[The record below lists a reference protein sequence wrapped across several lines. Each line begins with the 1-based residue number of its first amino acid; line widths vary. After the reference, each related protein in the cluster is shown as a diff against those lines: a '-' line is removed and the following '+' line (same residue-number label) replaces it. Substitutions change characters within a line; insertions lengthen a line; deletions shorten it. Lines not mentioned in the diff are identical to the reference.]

1 MRGAKRLLARIVMS
15 ATLAAAALPVLALDG
30 VSAEFGKNGSYEMA
44 RLGAQWQW
52 QSRWL
57 DSGSRHIGG
66 YWDLSAG
73 QWRADAP
80 AGQNDSL
87 VDIGLTPTLRWQA
100 NDLRGFYIEA
110 GIGVHLLSRTSLG
123 GRRFSTAFQFG
134 DHLGFGYRFG
144 AKGAYDLGVRIQ
156 HHSNADI
163 KKPNAGMDFSQ
174 VRLQYW
180 FR

>member
-1 MRGAKRLLARIVMS
+1 MRSVKRMLARMTMS
-15 ATLAAAALPVLALDG
+15 AMLAVTAVPVLALDG

-44 RLGAQWQW
+44 RFGAQWQW
-52 QSRWL
+52 QQRWF

-73 QWRADAP
+73 LWRAGVP
-80 AGQNDSL
+80 AVQHDSL

-100 NDLRGFYIEA
+100 NNLQGFYFEA
-110 GIGVHLLSRTSLG
+110 GIGLHFLSRTSLG
-123 GRRFSTAFQFG
+123 GRRFSTALQFG

-144 AKGAYDLGVRIQ
+144 AKGAYDLGYRFQ

-163 KKPNAGMDFSQ
+163 KKPNAGMDFHQ